1 MRTAPL
7 AVFVLSL
14 LGCGSGAASTP
25 AADPATPAEVPA
37 RSEPSHPLDWMLGA
51 WVNKAGDSGESW
63 VRVGDVLVGLGWAL
77 DAATT
82 ARYEVM
88 IVHRLDGPTVYTA
101 MPGGAHK
108 VEFTQTRI
116 EDGLAE
122 FGNPEHDHPKI
133 IRYRIGRAG
142 ELHTNIEGGG
152 PTLSSELEPAELIPA
167 GILHGE
173 DRAFDDDAAARG
185 GDAWAERFA
194 ADGAVWPR
202 GSERVVGPALI
213 KVAIDDL
220 RAGGRVL
227 RWEPSTGA
235 MSPAGDLGITAGP
248 YRIEEHGKPIAT
260 GVYVTVWRRTTDGA
274 WQIIFDTG
282 V

>member
-1 MRTAPL
+1 LL
-7 AVFVLSL
+7 AVIVVAL
-14 LGCGSGAASTP
+14 LGCGSRAASAP
-25 AADPATPAEVPA
+25 AADPATPAAAPA
-37 RSEPSHPLDWMLGA
+37 GAESPHPLDWMLGA
-51 WVNKAGDSGESW
+51 WANKAGDSGESW
-63 VRVGDVLVGLGWAL
+63 VRVGDVLVGLGWSL

-82 ARYEVM
+82 AQYEIM

-101 MPGGAHK
+101 MPGGAQR
-108 VEFTQTRI
+108 VEFTQTKI

-133 IRYRIGRAG
+133 IRYRSESAG
-142 ELHTNIEGGG
+142 ELHTTIEGGG
-152 PTLSSELEPAELIPA
+152 PTLTSDLARAELIPA
-167 GILHGE
+167 EILHGE

-194 ADGAVWPR
+194 ADGAMWPR
-202 GSERVVGPALI
+202 GSARIVGPPLI

-220 RAGGRVL
+220 RAGGRTL

-248 YRIEEHGKPIAT
+248 YRIEEHDETIGT